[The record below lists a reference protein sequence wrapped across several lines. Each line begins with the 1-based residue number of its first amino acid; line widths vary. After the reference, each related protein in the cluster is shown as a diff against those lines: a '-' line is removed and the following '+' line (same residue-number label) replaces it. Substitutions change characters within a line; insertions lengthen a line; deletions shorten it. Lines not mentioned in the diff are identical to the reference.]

1 MRALDLS
8 QVGGLPV
15 PVAVLR
21 ELRERAAALDVE
33 LLVIGAAARDMVVQA
48 ATQGQPARATL
59 DVDVAVA
66 VDRGG
71 FEAFTRDLQRVR
83 KSEHKFLLLGVE
95 VDVVP
100 FGPIE
105 EDRSVVL
112 NEGHRLD
119 VTGVAEAARSAV
131 TVDLPDGLKVKVA
144 SLPAQAALKVLA
156 WRDRHRDNSK
166 DGLDLRQ
173 ILEAAAVDPYEADVW
188 ADTVA
193 LEHGDY
199 DIRVAAAHH
208 TGRLAAEPF
217 DTESGNHVLAVLN
230 DPELASRLANHMG
243 SGISAELLMAF
254 AAGFRAGLGVG

>member
-1 MRALDLS
+1 MRVLDLS
-8 QVGGLPV
+8 RVGDLPV

-21 ELRERAAALDVE
+21 ELRERAAALSVE
-33 LLVIGAAARDMVVQA
+33 MLVIGAAARDMVVHV
-48 ATQGQPARATL
+48 ATQDQPVRATL

-66 VDRGG
+66 VDRDG
-71 FEAFTRDLQRVR
+71 FEAFTRDLQRLR
-83 KSEHKFLLLGVE
+83 GSEHKFLLLGVE

-105 EDRSVVL
+105 KDRSVVH
-112 NEGHRLD
+112 NDGHRLD

-131 TVDLPDGLKVKVA
+131 TVDLPDGLKVEVA
-144 SLPAQAALKVLA
+144 SLPGQAALKVLA

-173 ILEAAAVDPYEADVW
+173 ILEAAAVDPYVADVW
-188 ADTVA
+188 DDTVA

-199 DIRVAAAHH
+199 DVRVAAAHH

-217 DTESGNHVLAVLN
+217 DTESGNDVLAVLD
-230 DPELASRLANHMG
+230 DPELVP
-243 SGISAELLMAF
+243 SGQSHGLRHEHGLLRAF
-254 AAGFRAGLGVG
+254 AAGFRAGLGAG